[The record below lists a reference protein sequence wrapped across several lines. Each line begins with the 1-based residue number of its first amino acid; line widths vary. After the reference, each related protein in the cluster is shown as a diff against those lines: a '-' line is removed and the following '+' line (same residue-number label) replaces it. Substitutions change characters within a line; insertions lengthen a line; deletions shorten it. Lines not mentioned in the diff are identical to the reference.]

1 MHILGAARAARGE
14 NRRIA
19 DVILMRHTK
28 RVALQPLQI
37 RLSGPSG
44 TMVQLSQK
52 MPPQRRQWCRRL
64 GESGVRVRLAQK
76 LPVSP
81 CIPVEIQL

>member
-1 MHILGAARAARGE
+1 MQDIVSMIL
-14 NRRIA
+14 
-19 DVILMRHTK
+19 LRHTK

-37 RLSGPSG
+37 RLSGPFG

-64 GESGVRVRLAQK
+64 GESRVRVRLAQK

-81 CIPVEIQL
+81 CIPVGIQL

>member
-1 MHILGAARAARGE
+1 MYILGSARAARGE
-14 NRRIA
+14 NRHIA
-19 DVILMRHTK
+19 NMILLRHTK
-28 RVALQPLQI
+28 LVALQPLQI
-37 RLSGPSG
+37 RLSGPFG

-81 CIPVEIQL
+81 YIPVEIQL